1 MKESTEVV
9 VGTSKDRLENEI
21 EWEFRPVHGVPGNQ
35 TPK

>member
-1 MKESTEVV
+1 MKESTE